1 MGGLVVVSP
10 ALLPTKVWYA
20 ADAASVRSKVDM
32 LSASANPVHEAMLA
46 NSCAQ
51 DPSPLIRSAQDMASH
66 AHPIDNPLGAICTE
80 CESGYVGSDCSLKCP
95 NINSKGRPCG
105 GQGKCMETNGVA
117 SCSCNEGFLGDGCE
131 HDCPRDRA
139 GRPCAAEGRCQVFGD
154 RAQCECNDGFL
165 GHNCDLV
172 CPRHIDSKEVCSG
185 HGDCVPGPDGAK
197 ADCECAPGYTG
208 RSCNAGCPAG
218 ENNLSCSGH
227 GSCEIVGT
235 EGKCKCDD
243 GFSGEDCGEYTCS
256 SPNSVYN
263 KVTAQCVCPVGSIC
277 CERKALEDKQAKE
290 KQIRTLETQTQ
301 EINERIERATSLL
314 ARR

>member
-66 AHPIDNPLGAICTE
+66 AHPIDNPLAAICTE

-154 RAQCECNDGFL
+154 R
-165 GHNCDLV
+165 
-172 CPRHIDSKEVCSG
+172 
-185 HGDCVPGPDGAK
+185 
-197 ADCECAPGYTG
+197 
-208 RSCNAGCPAG
+208 
-218 ENNLSCSGH
+218 
-227 GSCEIVGT
+227 
-235 EGKCKCDD
+235 GKCKCDD
-243 GFSGEDCGEYTCS
+243 GFSGEDCGQYTCS

-290 KQIRTLETQTQ
+290 KQIRLLESQTQ
-301 EINERIERATSLL
+301 ELHERIE
-314 ARR
+314 